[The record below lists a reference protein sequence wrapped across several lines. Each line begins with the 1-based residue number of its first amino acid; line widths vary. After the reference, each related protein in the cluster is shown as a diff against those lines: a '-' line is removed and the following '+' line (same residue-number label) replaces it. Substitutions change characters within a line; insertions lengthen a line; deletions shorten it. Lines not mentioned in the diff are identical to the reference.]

1 LTRVIPKVFVTR
13 FFQLVTTRQFAEAE
27 RVLERLKQK
36 MQMSE
41 RNRGYF
47 QALYGML
54 LAQRNNDDRYA
65 FLSSLNLS
73 NKKELKAY
81 RQEFLRQSERRLNAD
96 YDRGFFSAWADYM
109 RILPKLEQTVV
120 SMPNKNRVVKEAE
133 APESRPET
141 IAEEGKE
148 AKEEEKEEVKHE
160 EIEEAKAEV
169 KIEEKKEELAEPE
182 ELESAKKIEPK
193 QSTLFDFSK

>member
-1 LTRVIPKVFVTR
+1 LTKTIPKVYVAR

-27 RVLERLKQK
+27 RILERLKQK
-36 MQMSE
+36 IQMSE

-65 FLSSLNLS
+65 FLSNLNIKD
-73 NKKELKAY
+73 KKELQTY
-81 RQEFLRQSERRLNAD
+81 RREFLRKSEHRLHAD

-109 RILPKLEQTVV
+109 RILPKLELAIV
-120 SMPNKNRVVKEAE
+120 SIPKEASMEKEAE
-133 APESRPET
+133 VTEAQPEIRAEGSKEATDEESEEVETETKIEVKKAEAEKVEKTESAEKIESR
-141 IAEEGKE
+141 
-148 AKEEEKEEVKHE
+148 
-160 EIEEAKAEV
+160 
-169 KIEEKKEELAEPE
+169 
-182 ELESAKKIEPK
+182 

>member
-1 LTRVIPKVFVTR
+1 LSRTIPKVYVTR

-27 RVLERLKQK
+27 RILERLKQK
-36 MQMSE
+36 IQMNE

-65 FLSSLNLS
+65 FLSSLNVKD
-73 NKKELKAY
+73 KKELKVY
-81 RQEFLRQSERRLNAD
+81 RREFLRQSEHRLHAD

-109 RILPKLEQTVV
+109 RILPKLELAIISV
-120 SMPNKNRVVKEAE
+120 PNKNRVEKEAE
-133 APESRPET
+133 VTEPSPQPET
-141 IAEEGKE
+141 AIVDTEEMKD
-148 AKEEEKEEVKHE
+148 EEKEEAERETEMEEKVE
-160 EIEEAKAEV
+160 EIESAQ
-169 KIEEKKEELAEPE
+169 KIE
-182 ELESAKKIEPK
+182 SR

>member
-1 LTRVIPKVFVTR
+1 LTKTIPKVFVTR
-13 FFQLVTTRQFAEAE
+13 FFQLVSTRQFAEAD

-36 MQMSE
+36 MQMNE

-65 FLSSLNLS
+65 FLSNLNM
-73 NKKELKAY
+73 NDKKQLKSY
-81 RQEFLRQSERRLNAD
+81 RLEFLRQSQHRLHAD

-109 RILPKLEQTVV
+109 RILPKLETITI
-120 SMPNKNRVVKEAE
+120 SLPNKNRVGKEAE
-133 APESRPET
+133 VIETRPE
-141 IAEEGKE
+141 IKPEESKE
-148 AKEEEKEEVKHE
+148 VEKEER
-160 EIEEAKAEV
+160 EEAQKETSIETRKAET
-169 KIEEKKEELAEPE
+169 EEVEEPQDLR
-182 ELESAKKIEPK
+182 KIEPK

>member
-1 LTRVIPKVFVTR
+1 LTKTIPKVFVTR
-13 FFQLVTTRQFAEAE
+13 FFQLVSTRQFAEAD

-36 MQMSE
+36 MQMNE

-65 FLSSLNLS
+65 FLSNLNM
-73 NKKELKAY
+73 NDKKQLKSY
-81 RQEFLRQSERRLNAD
+81 RLEFLRQSQHRLHAD

-109 RILPKLEQTVV
+109 RILPKLETITI
-120 SMPNKNRVVKEAE
+120 SLPNKNRVGKEAE
-133 APESRPET
+133 VIETHPEIKPEESKEVEN
-141 IAEEGKE
+141 EEREEAQKE
-148 AKEEEKEEVKHE
+148 TSIETRKALTEEVE
-160 EIEEAKAEV
+160 ESQD
-169 KIEEKKEELAEPE
+169 LR
-182 ELESAKKIEPK
+182 KIEPK